1 MNEFNFFSGRKDGR
15 YEMMGRVK
23 SLALLALGMVLVAL
37 PLVTAPEAAAQV
49 FVADV
54 AYFPSES
61 VLDVSM
67 KNNNPGVIYDTARL
81 DIYLPLAN
89 EIFDLGNSLEASV
102 GDMLLTEWG
111 LAIRGPPAGEIY
123 NGWSAEW
130 NAGGSVDFANNGIVP
145 DGTYDVWRDETS
157 DSLRDTLALRATI
170 PNSLLERN
178 GTLGYQWD
186 GDANNPNNDYAIKLS
201 EVPHPDMFV
210 GTQDI
215 DNSYSASSNRYE
227 LIQIVPEPG
236 SAALLGL
243 GGLALIRRNRK
254 R

>member
-1 MNEFNFFSGRKDGR
+1 MNFIKKLAATGLVCAA
-15 YEMMGRVK
+15 MHAPK
-23 SLALLALGMVLVAL
+23 S
-37 PLVTAPEAAAQV
+37 AAAQV

-81 DIYLPLAN
+81 DIYLSLAN

-170 PNSLLERN
+170 PNYLLERN
-178 GTLGYQWD
+178 ETPGYQWD

-210 GTQDI
+210 GTDQGGF
-215 DNSYSASSNRYE
+215 NNFTASSNRYE
-227 LIQIVPEPG
+227 LANAGIPEP
-236 SAALLGL
+236 STAALLGL
-243 GGLALIRRNRK
+243 GGGLALLRRNRK
-254 R
+254 E